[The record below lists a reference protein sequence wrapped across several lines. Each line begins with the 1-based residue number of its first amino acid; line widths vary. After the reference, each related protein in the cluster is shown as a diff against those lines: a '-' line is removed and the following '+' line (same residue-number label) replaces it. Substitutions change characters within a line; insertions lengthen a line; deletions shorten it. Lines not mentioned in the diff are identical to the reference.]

1 MCGLLILNGYTPFSI
16 NFKDIEYSE
25 ALVNFY
31 DDENKKDTILQKLL
45 NKQKEITKKFLEKK

>member
-1 MCGLLILNGYTPFSI
+1 MCGLLILKGYAPFSI

-45 NKQKEITKKFLEKK
+45 NKQKEITKNF

>member
-45 NKQKEITKKFLEKK
+45 NKQKEITKKFLNK